1 MRKFIIC
8 LITVLALSATS
19 AYAGAGSGHSH
30 GPVTPVAEEQ
40 VLQNA
45 LSAVASIVQKDK
57 IDASWAE
64 ITPMDA
70 QKKQFKNALEWVVTF
85 NNPKVADQNKKTLYV
100 FLSLGGQYLGANFTG
115 N

>member
-1 MRKFIIC
+1 MRRFIIC
-8 LITVLALSATS
+8 LFTVLALSTTS
-19 AYAGAGSGHSH
+19 AYAGAGKGHSH
-30 GPVTPVAEEQ
+30 GPVTPVSEGQA
-40 VLQNA
+40 LKNA

-64 ITPMDA
+64 IKPTEA
-70 QKKQFKNALEWVVTF
+70 KKEKFKNGLEWVVTF
-85 NNPKVADQNKKTLYV
+85 NNPQVEDQKKTLYV